1 MKGLNGWPELV
12 EPSLSKQDIDRL
24 QKDMLNFFG
33 HMTPCQGGFW
43 DKVPEN
49 AEDLLLKGSA
59 KNWPL
64 KYLTNPRGPN
74 AVGAGHTCRRR
85 SNHRKYQ

>member
-1 MKGLNGWPELV
+1 MNFFKDERPDGWPELV
-12 EPSLSKQDIDRL
+12 DPSLSKHDIDRL

-33 HMTPCQGGFW
+33 HMTPWQGGFW

-64 KYLTNPRGPN
+64 NNLTNPRGPN
-74 AVGAGHTCRRR
+74 TVGAGRTC
-85 SNHRKYQ
+85 